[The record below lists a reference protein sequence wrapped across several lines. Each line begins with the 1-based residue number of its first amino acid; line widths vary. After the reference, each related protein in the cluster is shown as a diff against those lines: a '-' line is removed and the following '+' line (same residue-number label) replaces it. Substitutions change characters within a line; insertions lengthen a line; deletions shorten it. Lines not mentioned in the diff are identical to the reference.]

1 MDINEAIIT
10 PAFGRHESF
19 HPRYG
24 WLKKAYDLV
33 GEQSDVFRA
42 DNATVRFGVGK
53 NMVRAI
59 RFWSRAFE
67 VTADKS
73 RGTLKT
79 TRWGDTIFDNDNGID
94 PYLERPETLWIL
106 HWLLFAP
113 PCHIPTWW
121 IIMNQ
126 IQGAVI
132 SDGDLLDTVQNMV
145 RNNPK
150 WNTPSPVS
158 VKRDVDVFF
167 HTYTSKRDRL
177 TVEEYIDC
185 PFRNLKLARHDTN
198 SIRFTFG
205 PKAGL
210 TPSVVAFACADFA
223 YRTRAKDEISVA
235 KLAME
240 PGSVG
245 NALKMNESDLTDS
258 LEIACNQ
265 TDCISISR
273 INGAPHLIFADD
285 TGMAA
290 QTILRQSYRMPL
302 TSDERIAVS

>member
-1 MDINEAIIT
+1 MDINEAVT
-10 PAFGRHESF
+10 APAFGRHESF

-33 GEQSDVFRA
+33 AEQSDVFRA

-59 RFWSRAFE
+59 RFWSLAFK

-79 TRWGDTIFDNDNGID
+79 TRWGDNIFDNDNGID
-94 PYLERPETLWIL
+94 PYLERPETFWIL

-113 PCHIPTWW
+113 PCIVPTWW
-121 IIMNQ
+121 IIINQ

-132 SDGDLLDTVQNMV
+132 SGGDLLDTVQNIV
-145 RNNPK
+145 KNNPK
-150 WNTPSPVS
+150 WKAPSPVS

-167 HTYTSKRDRL
+167 HTYTSKRDKL

-185 PFRNLKLARHDTN
+185 PFRNLRLARHDSN

-205 PKAGL
+205 PKTGL
-210 TPSVVAFACADFA
+210 APSVVAFACADFA
-223 YRTRAKDEISVA
+223 DRVKAKDEISVA
-235 KLAME
+235 RLAME

-245 NALKMNESDLTDS
+245 SALKMNEGDLTDS
-258 LEIACNQ
+258 LEAACNQ

-273 INGAPHLIFADD
+273 INGAPHLIFADGAD
-285 TGMAA
+285 TAA
-290 QTILRQSYRMPL
+290 QAILILSYR
-302 TSDERIAVS
+302 TSPTRDDGAVVS

>member
-1 MDINEAIIT
+1 MDINEAIT
-10 PAFGRHESF
+10 APSFGRHESF

-33 GEQSDVFRA
+33 SEQSDVFRA

-59 RFWSRAFE
+59 RFWSLAFE
-67 VTADKS
+67 ITTDKS

-79 TRWGDTIFDNDNGID
+79 TRWGDAIFDNDNGID

-113 PCHIPTWW
+113 PCRVPTWW

-126 IQGAVI
+126 MRGAVI
-132 SDGDLLDTVQNMV
+132 SYGELLDTVQNMV
-145 RNNPK
+145 KSNPR
-150 WNTPSPVS
+150 WNAPSPAS

-185 PFRNLKLARHDTN
+185 PFRNLRLARHDSN

-205 PKAGL
+205 PKTSL
-210 TPSVVAFACADFA
+210 TPSAVAFACADFA
-223 YRTRAKDEISVA
+223 YRAGAKDEISVA
-235 KLAME
+235 RLAME
-240 PGSVG
+240 PGGVG
-245 NALKMNESDLTDS
+245 NALKMNEGDLADS
-258 LEIACNQ
+258 LETACSQ
-265 TDCISISR
+265 TDCISLSR
-273 INGAPHLIFADD
+273 INGAPHLMFADGAD
-285 TGMAA
+285 MAA
-290 QTILRQSYRMPL
+290 QAILIPSYRMPL
-302 TSDERIAVS
+302 ASDDRAVVS